1 MSKLLRFYGDTMFAI
16 GSWFMKRGEKYATWI
31 EFVPESGWDL
41 CTTDDC
47 DQCHCGECD

>member
-31 EFVPESGWDL
+31 TLDL
-41 CTTDDC
+41 TADDLAT
-47 DQCHCGECD
+47 HCGCAECD